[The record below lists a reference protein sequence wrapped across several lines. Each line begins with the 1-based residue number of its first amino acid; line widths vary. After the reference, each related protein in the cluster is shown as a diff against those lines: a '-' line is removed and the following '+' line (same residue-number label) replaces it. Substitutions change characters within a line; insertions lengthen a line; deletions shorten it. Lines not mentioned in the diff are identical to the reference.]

1 MATLKG
7 NQIKD
12 TYYKL
17 VQVDDGQ
24 LVQNGIGSPLTGSIK
39 LSGSLHVT
47 GSQTVG
53 GNLTVTGDVTARS
66 FITELTQSTVLYK
79 SGSTAFGD
87 DATDTHSFSGSVT
100 MHNSLALGNYANVS
114 ASLDAA
120 EDAIIA
126 NSQSAHTHRVA
137 LDTILS
143 ASVDAHLDA
152 NISALSASTDSHLD
166 SEIALL
172 SASVDTHLDANIT
185 SLSGSSHTRREE
197 ISSSFATTI
206 AGLDASGF
214 ATDAE
219 LSTVSGAFATT
230 QATQD
235 NTIATLASTGSNTFT
250 GDQTISSSLYVSGT
264 LYPNGNII
272 NINED
277 ARVVAFP
284 GRVQFRIIPTA
295 SGHLRAHLATTF
307 DAVDNKTNVSLY
319 GEQVELGTY
328 VEDGLYT
335 ETIKLGTTG
344 SLFTISGSTEMTGSL
359 VISGAIDSNEKANK
373 IRFHYD
379 TEGDL
384 PSATD
389 YHGMFAHVHATGLGY
404 FAHGGNWIKLA
415 NSGSEASAIRAEYVA
430 ADTALS
436 TSLATNV
443 SANTADIATLTAAT
457 SSYAASSSL
466 YYVKRTLSQSISY
479 DSGYVDKTLEYETG
493 SIDQGGADAM
503 WDTGSFR
510 FTPTVSGLWYINSQV
525 DVPDG
530 STAKLNIEK
539 NGTVIA
545 SQRGTIS
552 GTPATF
558 NASTHVVLNGSTDY
572 IQFKANSQSGG
583 TESQSPE
590 RAFFEALLVKEI

>member
-1 MATLKG
+1 MATLTG

-17 VQVDDGQ
+17 VQVDNGQ
-24 LVQNGIGSPLTGSIK
+24 LVQNGIGSPLTGSIN

-53 GNLTVTGDVTARS
+53 GSLTVAGDVTARA

-100 MHNSLALGNYANVS
+100 MHNSLALGNYSNVS

-120 EDAIIA
+120 EDAIVA
-126 NSQSAHTHRVA
+126 NSASAAVA
-137 LDTILS
+137 LTSLS
-143 ASVDAHLDA
+143 SSVDTHLDA
-152 NISALSASTDSHLD
+152 NINALSASTDSHLD

-172 SASVDTHLDANIT
+172 SASTDTHLDANIS

-219 LSTVSGAFATT
+219 LSAVSGAF
-230 QATQD
+230 D
-235 NTIATLASTGSNTFT
+235 STIDTLASTGSNIFS

-264 LYPNGNII
+264 IYPNGNII
-272 NINED
+272 SINDD

-307 DAVDNKTNVSLY
+307 NPAVDKTNVALY
-319 GEQVELGTY
+319 GEQIEIGTL
-328 VEDGLYT
+328 VEDGLYS
-335 ETIKLGTTG
+335 ETITLGTTA

-379 TEGDL
+379 TTGDL

-389 YHGMFAHVHATGLGY
+389 YHGMFAHVHAEGKAY
-404 FAHGGNWIKLA
+404 FAHGGNWVELV
-415 NSGSEASAIRAEYVA
+415 NSGSSVGVNNITDFSNQVSASA
-430 ADTALS
+430 
-436 TSLATNV
+436 
-443 SANTADIATLTAAT
+443 
-457 SSYAASSSL
+457 AAS
-466 YYVKRTLSQSISY
+466 
-479 DSGYVDKTLEYETG
+479 GFG
-493 SIDQGGADAM
+493 SGGASIPA
-503 WDTGSFR
+503 
-510 FTPTVSGLWYINSQV
+510 
-525 DVPDG
+525 
-530 STAKLNIEK
+530 
-539 NGTVIA
+539 
-545 SQRGTIS
+545 GTIS
-552 GTPATF
+552 GSAQIASLGYVSSSTTTALEVMTSASYAAITPVSGT
-558 NASTHVVLNGSTDY
+558 LY
-572 IQFKANSQSGG
+572 IIQG
-583 TESQSPE
+583 
-590 RAFFEALLVKEI
+590 

>member
-1 MATLKG
+1 MATLTG

-17 VQVDDGQ
+17 VQVDNGQ
-24 LVQNGIGSPLTGSIK
+24 LVQNGIGSPLTGSIN

-53 GNLTVTGDVTARS
+53 GSLTVAGDVTARA

-100 MHNSLALGNYANVS
+100 MHNSLALGNYSNVS

-120 EDAIIA
+120 EDAIVA
-126 NSQSAHTHRVA
+126 NSASAAVA
-137 LDTILS
+137 LTSLS
-143 ASVDAHLDA
+143 SSVDTHLDA

-172 SASVDTHLDANIT
+172 SASTDTHLDANIS

-219 LSTVSGAFATT
+219 LSAVSGAFDTT
-230 QATQD
+230 ID
-235 NTIATLASTGSNTFT
+235 TLASTGSNIFS

-272 NINED
+272 SINED

-307 DAVDNKTNVSLY
+307 NAGDDKTNVALY
-319 GEQVELGTY
+319 GEQVEIGAL
-328 VEDGLYT
+328 VENGLFA
-335 ETIKLGTTG
+335 ETITLGTTA

-379 TEGDL
+379 TTGDL

-389 YHGMFAHVHATGLGY
+389 YHGMFAHVHAEGKAY
-404 FAHGGNWIKLA
+404 FAHGGSWVELA
-415 NSGSEASAIRAEYVA
+415 NSGSEASAIRSEYVA
-430 ADTALS
+430 ADTTLSSSAHTQRAALS
-436 TSLATNV
+436 ASSAAVFETSASVASDYISIERLKALV
-443 SANTADIATLTAAT
+443 AGAAT
-457 SSYAASSSL
+457 YNDFTASIAAL
-466 YYVKRTLSQSISY
+466 
-479 DSGYVDKTLEYETG
+479 
-493 SIDQGGADAM
+493 
-503 WDTGSFR
+503 
-510 FTPTVSGLWYINSQV
+510 
-525 DVPDG
+525 
-530 STAKLNIEK
+530 
-539 NGTVIA
+539 
-545 SQRGTIS
+545 
-552 GTPATF
+552 
-558 NASTHVVLNGSTDY
+558 
-572 IQFKANSQSGG
+572 
-583 TESQSPE
+583 
-590 RAFFEALLVKEI
+590 

>member
-1 MATLKG
+1 MATLTG
-7 NQIKD
+7 NTIKD

-152 NISALSASTDSHLD
+152 NINALSASTDSHLD
-166 SEIALL
+166 SEISLLSASVDTHLDANITAL

-185 SLSGSSHTRREE
+185 SLSGSSHTRREQ
-197 ISSSFATTI
+197 ISSSFASTI

-219 LSTVSGAFATT
+219 LASVSGAFATT

-235 NTIATLASTGSNTFT
+235 STIVTLASTGSNTFNGLQNIVGDLHLT
-250 GDQTISSSLYVSGT
+250 GSFDKRSGDSISIQNTANFGQT
-264 LYPNGNII
+264 
-272 NINED
+272 E
-277 ARVVAFP
+277 VVQLNN
-284 GRVQFRIIPTA
+284 RVQFRSEPTSSA
-295 SGHLRAHLATTF
+295 ILRGHLGIVYN
-307 DAVDNKTNVSLY
+307 DSNETNIVNAY
-319 GEQVELGTY
+319 GSEIQLGTF
-328 VEDGLYT
+328 VGNGLFT
-335 ETIKLGTTG
+335 EKIKLGSTG

-389 YHGMFAHVHATGLGY
+389 YHGMFAHVHATGLAY
-404 FAHGGNWIKLA
+404 FAHGGNWVKLA
-415 NSGSEASAIRAEYVA
+415 SSGSEASAIRVEYVAGDTALSSSTATALRSEYVA
-430 ADTALS
+430 ADTTLSSSAHTQRTALS
-436 TSLATNV
+436 ASSAAVFETSA
-443 SANTADIATLTAAT
+443 SIASDYISIEKLKTFITG
-457 SSYAASSSL
+457 SYAEFQAAIGSL
-466 YYVKRTLSQSISY
+466 
-479 DSGYVDKTLEYETG
+479 
-493 SIDQGGADAM
+493 
-503 WDTGSFR
+503 
-510 FTPTVSGLWYINSQV
+510 
-525 DVPDG
+525 
-530 STAKLNIEK
+530 
-539 NGTVIA
+539 
-545 SQRGTIS
+545 
-552 GTPATF
+552 
-558 NASTHVVLNGSTDY
+558 
-572 IQFKANSQSGG
+572 
-583 TESQSPE
+583 
-590 RAFFEALLVKEI
+590 

>member
-1 MATLKG
+1 MATLTG

-17 VQVDDGQ
+17 VQVDNGQ
-24 LVQNGIGSPLTGSIK
+24 LVQNGIGSPLTGSIN

-53 GNLTVTGDVTARS
+53 GSLTVAGDVTARA

-100 MHNSLALGNYANVS
+100 MHNSLALGNYSNVS

-120 EDAIIA
+120 EDAIVA
-126 NSQSAHTHRVA
+126 NSASAAVA
-137 LDTILS
+137 LTSLS
-143 ASVDAHLDA
+143 SSVDTHLDA

-172 SASVDTHLDANIT
+172 SASTDTHLDANIS

-219 LSTVSGAFATT
+219 LSAVSGAF
-230 QATQD
+230 D
-235 NTIATLASTGSNTFT
+235 STIDTLASTGSNIFS

-272 NINED
+272 SINDD

-295 SGHLRAHLATTF
+295 SGHLRGNLSVTYDSTNDQTVAALYAKDIQIGQF
-307 DAVDNKTNVSLY
+307 VDS
-319 GEQVELGTY
+319 
-328 VEDGLYT
+328 GLYS
-335 ETIKLGTTG
+335 ENIKLGTTA
-344 SLFTISGSTEMTGSL
+344 SLFQITGSTEMTGSL

-379 TEGDL
+379 TTGDL

-389 YHGMFAHVHATGLGY
+389 YHGMFAHVHAEGKAY
-404 FAHGGNWIKLA
+404 FAHGGNWVELV
-415 NSGSEASAIRAEYVA
+415 NSGSSVGVNNITDFSNQVSASA
-430 ADTALS
+430 
-436 TSLATNV
+436 
-443 SANTADIATLTAAT
+443 
-457 SSYAASSSL
+457 AAS
-466 YYVKRTLSQSISY
+466 
-479 DSGYVDKTLEYETG
+479 GFG
-493 SIDQGGADAM
+493 SGGASIPA
-503 WDTGSFR
+503 
-510 FTPTVSGLWYINSQV
+510 
-525 DVPDG
+525 
-530 STAKLNIEK
+530 
-539 NGTVIA
+539 
-545 SQRGTIS
+545 GTIS
-552 GTPATF
+552 GSAQIASLGYVSSSTTTALEVMTSASYAAITPVSGT
-558 NASTHVVLNGSTDY
+558 LY
-572 IQFKANSQSGG
+572 IIQG
-583 TESQSPE
+583 
-590 RAFFEALLVKEI
+590 

>member
-1 MATLKG
+1 MATLTG

-17 VQVDDGQ
+17 VQVDNGQ
-24 LVQNGIGSPLTGSIK
+24 LVQNGIGSPLTGSIN

-53 GNLTVTGDVTARS
+53 GSLTVAGDVTARA

-100 MHNSLALGNYANVS
+100 MHNSLALGNYSNVS

-120 EDAIIA
+120 EDAIVA
-126 NSQSAHTHRVA
+126 NSASAAVA
-137 LDTILS
+137 LTSLS
-143 ASVDAHLDA
+143 SSVDTHLDA

-172 SASVDTHLDANIT
+172 SASTDTHLDANIS

-219 LSTVSGAFATT
+219 LSAVSGAF
-230 QATQD
+230 D
-235 NTIATLASTGSNTFT
+235 STIDTLASTGSNIFS

-272 NINED
+272 SINDD

-295 SGHLRAHLATTF
+295 SGHLRGNLSVTYDGTNDQTVAALYAKDIQIGQF
-307 DAVDNKTNVSLY
+307 VDS
-319 GEQVELGTY
+319 
-328 VEDGLYT
+328 GLYS
-335 ETIKLGTTG
+335 ENIKLGTTA
-344 SLFTISGSTEMTGSL
+344 SLFQITGSTEMTGSL

-379 TEGDL
+379 TTGDL

-389 YHGMFAHVHATGLGY
+389 YHGMFAHVHAEGKAY
-404 FAHGGNWIKLA
+404 FAHGGNWVELV
-415 NSGSEASAIRAEYVA
+415 NSGSSVGVNNITDFSNQVSASA
-430 ADTALS
+430 
-436 TSLATNV
+436 
-443 SANTADIATLTAAT
+443 
-457 SSYAASSSL
+457 AAS
-466 YYVKRTLSQSISY
+466 
-479 DSGYVDKTLEYETG
+479 GFG
-493 SIDQGGADAM
+493 SGGASIPA
-503 WDTGSFR
+503 
-510 FTPTVSGLWYINSQV
+510 
-525 DVPDG
+525 
-530 STAKLNIEK
+530 
-539 NGTVIA
+539 
-545 SQRGTIS
+545 GTIS
-552 GTPATF
+552 GSAQIASLGYVSSSTTTALEVMTSASYAAITPVSGT
-558 NASTHVVLNGSTDY
+558 LY
-572 IQFKANSQSGG
+572 IIQG
-583 TESQSPE
+583 
-590 RAFFEALLVKEI
+590 

>member
-1 MATLKG
+1 MATLTG

-17 VQVDDGQ
+17 VQVDNGQ
-24 LVQNGIGSPLTGSIK
+24 LVQNGIGSPLTGSIN

-53 GNLTVTGDVTARS
+53 GSLTVAGDVTARA

-100 MHNSLALGNYANVS
+100 MHNSLALGNYSNVS

-120 EDAIIA
+120 EDAIVA
-126 NSQSAHTHRVA
+126 NSASAAVA
-137 LDTILS
+137 LTSLS
-143 ASVDAHLDA
+143 SSVDTHLDA

-172 SASVDTHLDANIT
+172 SASTDTHLDANIS

-219 LSTVSGAFATT
+219 LSAVSGAFDTT
-230 QATQD
+230 ID
-235 NTIATLASTGSNTFT
+235 TLASTGSNIFS

-272 NINED
+272 SINED

-307 DAVDNKTNVSLY
+307 NAGDDKTNVALY
-319 GEQVELGTY
+319 GEQVEIGAL
-328 VEDGLYT
+328 VENGLFA
-335 ETIKLGTTG
+335 ETITLGTTA

-379 TEGDL
+379 TTGDL

-389 YHGMFAHVHATGLGY
+389 YHGMFAHVHAEGKAY
-404 FAHGGNWIKLA
+404 FAHGGNWVELA
-415 NSGSEASAIRAEYVA
+415 SSGSEASAIRSEYVA
-430 ADTALS
+430 ADTTLSSSAHTQRAALS
-436 TSLATNV
+436 ASSAAVFETSASVASDYISIERLKALV
-443 SANTADIATLTAAT
+443 AGAAT
-457 SSYAASSSL
+457 YNDFTASIAAL
-466 YYVKRTLSQSISY
+466 
-479 DSGYVDKTLEYETG
+479 
-493 SIDQGGADAM
+493 
-503 WDTGSFR
+503 
-510 FTPTVSGLWYINSQV
+510 
-525 DVPDG
+525 
-530 STAKLNIEK
+530 
-539 NGTVIA
+539 
-545 SQRGTIS
+545 
-552 GTPATF
+552 
-558 NASTHVVLNGSTDY
+558 
-572 IQFKANSQSGG
+572 
-583 TESQSPE
+583 
-590 RAFFEALLVKEI
+590 

>member
-1 MATLKG
+1 MATLTG

-17 VQVDDGQ
+17 VQVDNGQ
-24 LVQNGIGSPLTGSIK
+24 LVQNGIGSPLTGSIN

-53 GNLTVTGDVTARS
+53 GSLTVAGDVTARA

-100 MHNSLALGNYANVS
+100 MHNSLALGNYSNVS

-120 EDAIIA
+120 EDAIVA
-126 NSQSAHTHRVA
+126 NSASAAVA
-137 LDTILS
+137 LTSLS
-143 ASVDAHLDA
+143 SSVDTHLDA

-172 SASVDTHLDANIT
+172 SASTDTHLDANIS

-219 LSTVSGAFATT
+219 LSAVSGAF
-230 QATQD
+230 D
-235 NTIATLASTGSNTFT
+235 STIDTLASTGSNIFS

-272 NINED
+272 SINDD

-295 SGHLRAHLATTF
+295 SGHLRGNLSVTYDGANDQTVAALYAKDIQIGQF
-307 DAVDNKTNVSLY
+307 VDS
-319 GEQVELGTY
+319 
-328 VEDGLYT
+328 GLYA
-335 ETIKLGTTG
+335 ENIKLGTTA
-344 SLFTISGSTEMTGSL
+344 SLFQISGSTEMTGSL

-379 TEGDL
+379 TTGDL

-389 YHGMFAHVHATGLGY
+389 YHGMFAHVHAEGKAY
-404 FAHGGNWIKLA
+404 FAHGGNWVELV
-415 NSGSEASAIRAEYVA
+415 NSGSSVGVNNITDFSNQVSASA
-430 ADTALS
+430 
-436 TSLATNV
+436 
-443 SANTADIATLTAAT
+443 
-457 SSYAASSSL
+457 AAS
-466 YYVKRTLSQSISY
+466 
-479 DSGYVDKTLEYETG
+479 GFG
-493 SIDQGGADAM
+493 SGGASIPA
-503 WDTGSFR
+503 
-510 FTPTVSGLWYINSQV
+510 
-525 DVPDG
+525 
-530 STAKLNIEK
+530 
-539 NGTVIA
+539 
-545 SQRGTIS
+545 GTIS
-552 GTPATF
+552 GSAQIASLGYVSSSTTTALEVMTSASYAAITPVSGT
-558 NASTHVVLNGSTDY
+558 LY
-572 IQFKANSQSGG
+572 IIQG
-583 TESQSPE
+583 
-590 RAFFEALLVKEI
+590 

>member
-1 MATLKG
+1 MATLTG

-17 VQVDDGQ
+17 VQVDNGQ
-24 LVQNGIGSPLTGSIK
+24 LVQNGIGSPLTGSIN

-53 GNLTVTGDVTARS
+53 GSLTVAGDVTARA

-100 MHNSLALGNYANVS
+100 MHNSLALGNYSNVS

-120 EDAIIA
+120 EDAIVA
-126 NSQSAHTHRVA
+126 NSASAAVA
-137 LDTILS
+137 LTSLS
-143 ASVDAHLDA
+143 SSVDTHLDA

-172 SASVDTHLDANIT
+172 SASTDTHLDANIS

-219 LSTVSGAFATT
+219 LSAVSGAF
-230 QATQD
+230 D
-235 NTIATLASTGSNTFT
+235 STIDTLASTGSNIFS

-272 NINED
+272 SINDD

-295 SGHLRAHLATTF
+295 SGHLRGNLSVTYDGTNDQTVAALYAKDIQIGQF
-307 DAVDNKTNVSLY
+307 VDS
-319 GEQVELGTY
+319 
-328 VEDGLYT
+328 GLYS
-335 ETIKLGTTG
+335 ENIKLGTTA
-344 SLFTISGSTEMTGSL
+344 SLFQITGSTEMTGSL

-379 TEGDL
+379 TTGDL

-389 YHGMFAHVHATGLGY
+389 YHGMFAHVHAEGKAY
-404 FAHGGNWIKLA
+404 FAHGGVWVELV
-415 NSGSEASAIRAEYVA
+415 NSGSSVGVNNITDFSNQVSASA
-430 ADTALS
+430 
-436 TSLATNV
+436 
-443 SANTADIATLTAAT
+443 
-457 SSYAASSSL
+457 AAS
-466 YYVKRTLSQSISY
+466 
-479 DSGYVDKTLEYETG
+479 GFG
-493 SIDQGGADAM
+493 SGGASIPA
-503 WDTGSFR
+503 
-510 FTPTVSGLWYINSQV
+510 
-525 DVPDG
+525 
-530 STAKLNIEK
+530 
-539 NGTVIA
+539 
-545 SQRGTIS
+545 GTIS
-552 GTPATF
+552 GSAQIASLGYVSSSTTTALEVMTSASYAAITPVSGT
-558 NASTHVVLNGSTDY
+558 LY
-572 IQFKANSQSGG
+572 IIQG
-583 TESQSPE
+583 
-590 RAFFEALLVKEI
+590 

>member
-1 MATLKG
+1 MATLTG

-17 VQVDDGQ
+17 VQVDNGQ
-24 LVQNGIGSPLTGSIK
+24 LVQNGIGSPLTGSIN

-53 GNLTVTGDVTARS
+53 GSLTVAGDVTARA

-100 MHNSLALGNYANVS
+100 MHNSLALGNYSNVS

-120 EDAIIA
+120 EDAIVA
-126 NSQSAHTHRVA
+126 NSASAAVA
-137 LDTILS
+137 LTSLS
-143 ASVDAHLDA
+143 SSVDTHLDA
-152 NISALSASTDSHLD
+152 NINALSASTDSHLD

-172 SASVDTHLDANIT
+172 SASTDTHLDANIS

-219 LSTVSGAFATT
+219 LSAVSGAF
-230 QATQD
+230 D
-235 NTIATLASTGSNTFT
+235 STIDTLASTGSNIFS

-272 NINED
+272 SINDD

-307 DAVDNKTNVSLY
+307 DSVNDKTNVSLY
-319 GEQVELGTY
+319 GEQVFIGNL
-328 VEDGLYT
+328 VENGLYT
-335 ETIKLGTTG
+335 ETITLGNTG

-379 TEGDL
+379 TTGDL

-389 YHGMFAHVHATGLGY
+389 YHGMFAHVHAEGKAY
-404 FAHGGNWIKLA
+404 FAHGGNWVELV
-415 NSGSEASAIRAEYVA
+415 NSGSSVGVNNITDFSNQVSASA
-430 ADTALS
+430 
-436 TSLATNV
+436 
-443 SANTADIATLTAAT
+443 
-457 SSYAASSSL
+457 AAS
-466 YYVKRTLSQSISY
+466 
-479 DSGYVDKTLEYETG
+479 GFG
-493 SIDQGGADAM
+493 SGGASIPA
-503 WDTGSFR
+503 
-510 FTPTVSGLWYINSQV
+510 
-525 DVPDG
+525 
-530 STAKLNIEK
+530 
-539 NGTVIA
+539 
-545 SQRGTIS
+545 GTIS
-552 GTPATF
+552 GSAQIASLGYVSSSTTTALEVMTSASYAAITPVSGT
-558 NASTHVVLNGSTDY
+558 LY
-572 IQFKANSQSGG
+572 IIQG
-583 TESQSPE
+583 
-590 RAFFEALLVKEI
+590 

>member
-137 LDTILS
+137 LDTILSASVDAHLDANISALSASTDSHLDSEIALLS

-379 TEGDL
+379 TTGDL

-389 YHGMFAHVHATGLGY
+389 YHGMFAHVHAEGKGY
-404 FAHGGNWIKLA
+404 FAHGGNWVELA
-415 NSGSEASAIRAEYVA
+415 NSSSVASDYISIERLKALVA
-430 ADTALS
+430 G
-436 TSLATNV
+436 
-443 SANTADIATLTAAT
+443 AAT
-457 SSYAASSSL
+457 YNDFTASIAAL
-466 YYVKRTLSQSISY
+466 
-479 DSGYVDKTLEYETG
+479 
-493 SIDQGGADAM
+493 
-503 WDTGSFR
+503 
-510 FTPTVSGLWYINSQV
+510 
-525 DVPDG
+525 
-530 STAKLNIEK
+530 
-539 NGTVIA
+539 
-545 SQRGTIS
+545 
-552 GTPATF
+552 
-558 NASTHVVLNGSTDY
+558 
-572 IQFKANSQSGG
+572 
-583 TESQSPE
+583 
-590 RAFFEALLVKEI
+590 

>member
-1 MATLKG
+1 MATLTG

-17 VQVDDGQ
+17 VQVDNGQ
-24 LVQNGIGSPLTGSIK
+24 LVQNGIGSPLTGSIN

-53 GNLTVTGDVTARS
+53 GSLTVAGDVTARA

-100 MHNSLALGNYANVS
+100 MHNSLALGNYSNVS

-120 EDAIIA
+120 EDAIVA
-126 NSQSAHTHRVA
+126 NSASAAVA
-137 LDTILS
+137 LTSLS
-143 ASVDAHLDA
+143 SSVDTHLDA

-172 SASVDTHLDANIT
+172 SASTDTHLDANIS

-219 LSTVSGAFATT
+219 LSAVSGAF
-230 QATQD
+230 D
-235 NTIATLASTGSNTFT
+235 STIDTLASTGSNIFS

-272 NINED
+272 SINDD

-295 SGHLRAHLATTF
+295 SGHLRGNLSVTYDGTNDQTVAALYAKDIQIGQF
-307 DAVDNKTNVSLY
+307 VDS
-319 GEQVELGTY
+319 
-328 VEDGLYT
+328 GLYA
-335 ETIKLGTTG
+335 ENIRLGTTA
-344 SLFTISGSTEMTGSL
+344 SLFQITGSTEMTGSL

-379 TEGDL
+379 TTGDL

-389 YHGMFAHVHATGLGY
+389 YHGMFAHVHAEGKAY
-404 FAHGGNWIKLA
+404 FAHGGNWVELV
-415 NSGSEASAIRAEYVA
+415 NSGSSVGVNNITDFSNQVSASA
-430 ADTALS
+430 
-436 TSLATNV
+436 
-443 SANTADIATLTAAT
+443 
-457 SSYAASSSL
+457 AAS
-466 YYVKRTLSQSISY
+466 
-479 DSGYVDKTLEYETG
+479 GFG
-493 SIDQGGADAM
+493 SGGASIPA
-503 WDTGSFR
+503 
-510 FTPTVSGLWYINSQV
+510 
-525 DVPDG
+525 
-530 STAKLNIEK
+530 
-539 NGTVIA
+539 
-545 SQRGTIS
+545 GTIS
-552 GTPATF
+552 GSAQIASLGYVSSSTTTALEVMTSASYAAITPVSGT
-558 NASTHVVLNGSTDY
+558 LY
-572 IQFKANSQSGG
+572 IIQG
-583 TESQSPE
+583 
-590 RAFFEALLVKEI
+590 